1 MNNNFEVPI
10 LFIVFNRP
18 DTTKRVLEAIGK
30 IRPSKLFIAAD
41 GPRKN
46 KIGEKEKCEEVRN
59 ICKKIDWECEVFTL
73 FQEKNL
79 GCKIGAT
86 TAVNWFFQ
94 NVSEGIILEDDCL
107 PNQSFFT
114 FCKEMLEK
122 YRDNE
127 KILHISGTNLQY
139 GNKREEA
146 SYYFS
151 RYIHMW
157 GWATWKRAWEKYD
170 IDMKGLEEYYKSK
183 KIYKLF
189 NNKKEAK
196 FWISL
201 IKYVT
206 EKNIDTWDAQW
217 VYTLLKSEGMSITPN
232 VNLVENIGFG
242 ENATHTK
249 SEGILSNIS
258 TERLE
263 KIIHPESITVNEEA
277 DKFVF
282 ETIFYK
288 SLFKKIIDK
297 IKIIFKL

>member
-30 IRPSKLFIAAD
+30 IKPSKLFIAAD

-46 KIGEKEKCEEVRN
+46 KIGGKEKCEEVRN

-73 FQEKNL
+73 FQEENL

-127 KILHISGTNLQY
+127 KIMHISGTNFQF
-139 GNKREEA
+139 GNKRGEA

-151 RYIHMW
+151 RCVHMW
-157 GWATWKRAWEKYD
+157 GWATWKRAWGKYD
-170 IDMKGLEEYYKSK
+170 INTKGLEEYSKSK
-183 KIYKLF
+183 KIYGLF
-189 NNKKEAK
+189 KSKKEAK

-201 IKYVT
+201 IKHVT
-206 EKNIDTWDAQW
+206 KKNIDTWDAQW
-217 VYTLLKSEGMSITPN
+217 VYTILRLEGMAITPN
-232 VNLVENIGFG
+232 VNLVKNIGFR
-242 ENATHTK
+242 NDATHTK
-249 SEGILSNIS
+249 TKSTSSNIS
-258 TERLE
+258 TETLE
-263 KIIHPESITVNEEA
+263 NITHPKFIYVDKEA
-277 DKFVF
+277 DKFTF
-282 ETIFYK
+282 EKIFYR
-288 SLFKKIIDK
+288 SPFKRILSKIRIALK
-297 IKIIFKL
+297 I